1 MLISRF
7 TWYFE
12 INLEW
17 FLCTNGRATLAGV
30 LSYYRQIYL
39 FTVTDG
45 LYSFRGLEDIELI
58 ANVLLAILIHITST
72 NFQFALV
79 TKMIFHSLNLY

>member
-7 TWYFE
+7 TWYFKL
-12 INLEW
+12 NLEW
-17 FLCTNGRATLAGV
+17 FLCANGRATLASV

-58 ANVLLAILIHITST
+58 ANVLLAILIHISS
-72 NFQFALV
+72 L
-79 TKMIFHSLNLY
+79 IFNLH

>member
-12 INLEW
+12 LNSEW
-17 FLCTNGRATLAGV
+17 FLGTNGRATLAGV